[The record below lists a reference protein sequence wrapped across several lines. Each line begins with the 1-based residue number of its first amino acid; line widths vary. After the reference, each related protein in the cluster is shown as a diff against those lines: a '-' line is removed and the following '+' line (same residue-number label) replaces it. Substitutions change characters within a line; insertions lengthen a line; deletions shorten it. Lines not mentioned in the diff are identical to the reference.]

1 MSSAP
6 PPRVRITHP
15 RTGAA
20 RRGPH
25 RPVVREIDE
34 QTRIGDVYM
43 SSLIR
48 SQRRLALLTCAA
60 VTALLG
66 GTALVAAYSDS
77 FRSGRILG
85 LPVPW
90 LVLGLAVYP
99 PLIGLGWWTVRV
111 AERNERAFLNLVRR
125 R

>member
-1 MSSAP
+1 MSGP

-15 RTGAA
+15 RTEAV

-25 RPVVREIDE
+25 RPVVREIEE
-34 QTRIGDVYM
+34 QTELGDVYM

-48 SQRRLALLTCAA
+48 SQLRLALLVCAA
-60 VTALLG
+60 VTALLA
-66 GTALVAAYSDS
+66 GTALLAAYWDPFVAAR
-77 FRSGRILG
+77 FLG
-85 LPVPW
+85 LPLPW
-90 LVLGLAVYP
+90 LVLGLGIYP
-99 PLIGLGWWTVRV
+99 PLIALGWWTVRT

>member
-1 MSSAP
+1 MIER

-15 RTGAA
+15 RTDAA

-34 QTRIGDVYM
+34 QTRLGDVYM

-48 SQRRLALLTCAA
+48 SQRRLALLSCTA
-60 VTALLG
+60 VTVLLV
-66 GTALVAAYSDS
+66 GTALVAAYSSS
-77 FRSGRILG
+77 FVDTRILG
-85 LPVPW
+85 LPLAW

-99 PLIGLGWWTVRV
+99 ALIALGWWTAHI
-111 AERNERAFLNLVRR
+111 AERNERAFLDLLRR